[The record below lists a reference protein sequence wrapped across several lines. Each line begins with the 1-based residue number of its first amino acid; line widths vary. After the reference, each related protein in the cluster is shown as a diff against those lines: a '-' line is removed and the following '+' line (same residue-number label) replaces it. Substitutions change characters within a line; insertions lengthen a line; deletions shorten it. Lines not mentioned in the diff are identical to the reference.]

1 MFSVV
6 KTRKGKKGRPTL
18 SVVPSNWV
26 GNNCVFW
33 PPNELISLSHDGST
47 KPELKWKATEGKALA
62 KAETFELAEARLSE
76 LLAQSDSEDA
86 GISTRAKPA
95 AKKQKFVSSS
105 YDLVETLDLSS
116 TDAPNSQPTQISLQQ
131 VAIPSTTAGGSPT
144 AVSLTR
150 TTPDSGAARKILQA
164 LPASGSAVDEP
175 TTSNITA
182 VSGGKNL
189 SAEPT
194 NKFITLDG
202 TIQTLNIAVPPNQTV
217 DTSQQDLPEFVEQ
230 IEEEIIVELPEDQH
244 EFFPEEGISMEPIE
258 ISGREVNVR
267 TLNGIHTFIQLEDG
281 SFLPNNGPCWP

>member
-1 MFSVV
+1 M
-6 KTRKGKKGRPTL
+6 
-18 SVVPSNWV
+18 
-26 GNNCVFW
+26 
-33 PPNELISLSHDGST
+33 
-47 KPELKWKATEGKALA
+47 
-62 KAETFELAEARLSE
+62 
-76 LLAQSDSEDA
+76 
-86 GISTRAKPA
+86 
-95 AKKQKFVSSS
+95 
-105 YDLVETLDLSS
+105 
-116 TDAPNSQPTQISLQQ
+116 
-131 VAIPSTTAGGSPT
+131 
-144 AVSLTR
+144 SLTR

-258 ISGREVNVR
+258 ISGREVNVSIKC
-267 TLNGIHTFIQLEDG
+267 NVIQ
-281 SFLPNNGPCWP
+281 